1 MCRLLGIIAN
11 KPVDVE
17 FSLERLRRL
26 AYENPDGWG
35 IGWYEDGEARI
46 FKQGIPAI
54 AYESKLPSL
63 SKEVRSKVIIAHV
76 RKGTEGGPSEQNSHP
91 FKYENWIF
99 AHNGS
104 VDRDNLLSILVDKYK
119 EKIEGE
125 TDSEVYFYWI
135 LQCIE
140 EEGDIIKGI
149 EKAVA
154 EVVGKSYKG
163 LNFLLSNG
171 STLFAF
177 RYSDPSQKA
186 RYTLYKLERNPSK
199 HEPIEFLSKETI
211 ALIRSKSLKGE
222 KAVLICSEKLTK
234 EKGTEIGFGNIL
246 IVRPDLSIEEVKIL

>member
-1 MCRLLGIIAN
+1 
-11 KPVDVE
+11 VDVE
-17 FSLERLRRL
+17 FSLERFKKL

-54 AYESKLPSL
+54 AYESKLPAL
-63 SKEVRSKVIIAHV
+63 SKKVRSKVIIAHV
-76 RKGTEGGPSEQNSHP
+76 RKGTEGDPSVQNSHP

-104 VDRDNLLSILVDKYK
+104 VDKDNLLSILIDKYK

-140 EEGDIIKGI
+140 EEEDIVKGI
-149 EKAVA
+149 KKAVA
-154 EVVGKSYKG
+154 EVIRKSYKG

-171 STLFAF
+171 NSLFAF
-177 RYSDPSQKA
+177 RYSNPSQKA
-186 RYTLYKLERNPSK
+186 RYTLYKLERKPSK
-199 HEPIEFLSKETI
+199 HEPIEFLSKETT

-222 KAVLICSEKLTK
+222 KAVLICSEKLTE
-234 EKGTEIGFGNIL
+234 EKWTEIRVGKLLIIRSNLSMEEIRIL
-246 IVRPDLSIEEVKIL
+246 